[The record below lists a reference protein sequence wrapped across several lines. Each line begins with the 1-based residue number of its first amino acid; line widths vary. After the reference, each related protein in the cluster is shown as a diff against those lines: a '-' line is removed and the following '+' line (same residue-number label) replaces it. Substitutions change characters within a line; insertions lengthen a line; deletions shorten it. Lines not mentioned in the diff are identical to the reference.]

1 MNATDRLIQD
11 LLKKE
16 MKTILLTREEIQ
28 ILKDILEEIEETE
41 QIKNIKDK
49 LGE

>member
-28 ILKDILEEIEETE
+28 ILKDILEEIKETK
-41 QIKNIKDK
+41 QIKDIKDK